1 MEWVFKQT
9 NKVIDMKDHFNI
21 HIDKALEFKNQSMES
36 NIKDNGKIIK
46 NKVKEYNMIQSL
58 NKPIKAILKME
69 KKMEKVHIY
78 IEVEIFSK
86 EIG

>member
-1 MEWVFKQT
+1 
-9 NKVIDMKDHFNI
+9 
-21 HIDKALEFKNQSMES
+21 MES

-58 NKPIKAILKME
+58 NKPIKVIFKME